1 MVAGVNEGV
10 LAAMLA
16 AAVLGGLA
24 VAWSFRLDRRLRR
37 EVRERRAAE
46 EKLRG
51 LLEQPSVGIFIAQ
64 DGRFVY
70 ANSRFA
76 EIFGYP
82 AEEITG
88 GLSAVDLAAEADRER
103 VREMVRRAL
112 EGDRGACALRLRRG
126 PQGRRP
132 SSRSS

>member
-1 MVAGVNEGV
+1 M
-10 LAAMLA
+10 
-16 AAVLGGLA
+16 
-24 VAWSFRLDRRLRR
+24 AWSFRLDRRLRR
-37 EVRERRAAE
+37 EMRERRVAE
-46 EKLRG
+46 ERFRG
-51 LLEQPSVGIFIAQ
+51 LVEQPSVGIFIAR

-82 AEEITG
+82 VEEITG

-103 VREMVRRAL
+103 VREMSGEPSRATL
-112 EGDRGACALRLRRG
+112 APARTASPRSARTA
-126 PQGRRP
+126 P